1 MATKLE
7 EYQRQNP
14 TVSVGYDESKHQLV
28 GVHPNGNTFYI
39 DKKVV
44 APEDAG
50 VYSENAMPHPY
61 LNYGDTSGVGG
72 FLKQVALNTAAIPVD
87 ILIGTGEYV
96 NKLVGSAAKAI
107 TGTTPAAYEPGAFA
121 ENIQTGI
128 AKGIKAIT
136 GSEAPILKMDKADR
150 RLAVN
155 VGQMSSNAQ
164 SIHSDMKL
172 AFVGVKNLLGMVSTD
187 NYMPTEEDKQTIT
200 SFQDKSA
207 TLLARTLYDT
217 FGDDIKD
224 IQMDSNGRMF
234 IINKNDKQIPINSNM
249 MNDLATGK
257 YSIFG
262 AIGGA
267 SAARYWSTHLVSSLI
282 EATSAAPTGGSAIK
296 LTAARIANKLSMPVG
311 GILGASVGGGLDL
324 LDSAWKMK
332 LSADEAAS
340 HIADKMLEAGI
351 IQGLF
356 DGAFGIAKAGYSA
369 VKTGKAFI
377 TGKQSVATMANQ
389 AATSSDQILT
399 DMIQKADTEGPNPA
413 KLAAVK
419 LEELGNAL
427 DFADTYGIKLPAT
440 AVTDSKSLA
449 QMTAILRRNPIIADQ
464 MVGVVK
470 AARTK
475 LSEALDR
482 AVYDLSPDN
491 VFEKTIDISD
501 DAAIDSFK
509 HKLQTKV
516 YPAVGVPKDDLG
528 ALSALQIL
536 KDIKAEK
543 KAVVSRLYGEV
554 SQQLSQ
560 LPLETAGIQEV
571 KTATK
576 ELKQLA
582 ETHARG
588 AYINNFANL
597 LDAFVAKVGKPVN
610 SAENANFK
618 ALLDSLRQT
627 SPDVVDDYFSALA
640 DKGASKANLSHID
653 AIRKSLSDVNSK
665 LMSADEATRDN
676 AKLAAVVAIR
686 EKLSTVM
693 DSVFD
698 RHMSGPLA
706 EVAKNVQGLKQIADI
721 AFQGYSDIFRDR
733 SVAGVNRFIRSG
745 AIPEKLF
752 EKLQSSNGPAIARRL
767 AKAVEG
773 TQYTSIKGDILRRYL
788 SDIIDKAHA
797 SDLSIGDY
805 GALGT
810 DKFTFIANKIN
821 FDVVNALMG
830 PSNETAIKNLKSI
843 AMLSRSLQN
852 TEALLS
858 GTGAPINQG
867 EKSLVSRAVEVL
879 TSYAYNYISKRAIMS
894 DVFQTSLHNKIKE
907 LQGKLDLAAAL
918 QHNKIEAALQA
929 RRAITIEQKKNLAIM
944 KADLTAG
951 MFGVGSTLLS
961 SPINEYN
968 YGEQNDN
975 IAQLML
981 MALSRQGAKQM
992 LIQSIN
998 KGISSGRINQEVAKS
1013 WMANAKYNDQ
1023 LNEYMKHSVYATVPV
1038 ENLHSMVKNINVD
1051 TAISLSDRQISTIKA
1066 LQGSTEASMKIGQ
1079 EPGLAGLINNL
1090 AANGARFD
1098 IHVVPDTVLKWF
1110 TGDATKGLVVSD
1122 GKNSFDTIIVG
1133 ASSLNSPKE
1142 FYNNLIPHEV
1152 THILSDVMSKS
1163 PELAGAMDGIAKEF
1177 ISQLKAIKT
1186 IDPKLLEHLDK
1197 HPEEVL
1203 PMVWDMLDSFKGSEM
1218 APKELVDLVVK
1229 TKSILG
1235 SFLANNVSTDVIK
1248 EIKSARLKSVLDN
1261 IPQDLSNVK
1270 RSIFE
1275 DYGDDLEP
1283 LITTRQRDA
1292 GIASEAN
1299 ANSQAIDLQ
1308 TKIALAKPDK
1318 SMNRPVNFA
1327 QIANSHSTPI
1337 SDSEYMDDIVAD
1349 YDARWIV
1356 EDSYNKPDVML
1367 YNPFARDEVRIY
1379 SGYGNQTL
1387 HMDAS
1392 ALTQGS
1398 GRGGE
1403 IYPMA
1408 YNYARNKGLPLE
1420 ADTHLST
1427 PNKIKITLQQLSA
1440 AAKYRDTSMIR
1451 PSLSQIGVDAS
1462 SWINKPRSL
1471 DEQLSNLN
1479 ILTDAV
1485 AKIGTTV
1492 APSLKEIG
1500 YADIP
1505 KLFAANK
1512 EVFMQLGLGKR
1523 SLTIIKQIMDL
1534 KSGAIK
1540 STGSGVFYST
1550 MLGLLSNLSDSTVD
1564 TSE

>member
-39 DKKVV
+39 DKRVV
-44 APEDAG
+44 SPEDAG
-50 VYSENAMPHPY
+50 VYSEKAMSHPY
-61 LNYGDTSGVGG
+61 INYGDTSGLGG
-72 FLKQVALNTAAIPVD
+72 FLKEVAINTAALPVD
-87 ILIGTGEYV
+87 AFIGTGEYL
-96 NKLVGSAAKAI
+96 NKLIGKAVTAI
-107 TGTTPAAYEPGAFA
+107 TGTTHPDHEPGAFT

-136 GSEAPILKMDKADR
+136 GSEAPILKMNKADR
-150 RLAVN
+150 RLAAS
-155 VGQMSSNAQ
+155 VGQMSSNAY

-172 AFVGVKNLLGMVSTD
+172 SFAGVKSLLGMVSTD
-187 NYMPTEEDKQTIT
+187 DYMPTEEDKQTIQN
-200 SFQDKSA
+200 FQDKSA
-207 TLLARTLYDT
+207 ALLARTLYDT

-224 IQMDSNGRMF
+224 IQMDSNGRMLL
-234 IINKNDKQIPINSNM
+234 ITKQDKQIPINSNM
-249 MNDLATGK
+249 MNDLSTGK

-262 AIGGA
+262 AIAGA
-267 SAARYWSTHLVSSLI
+267 SAARYWSTHLVNSLLEASS
-282 EATSAAPTGGSAIK
+282 ASPAGGVKAIK
-296 LTAARIANKLSMPVG
+296 LTAARIANKLSMPIG
-311 GILGASVGGGLDL
+311 GILGASGGGALDL

-340 HIADKMLEAGI
+340 HIGAKMLEAGV
-351 IQGLF
+351 IQGVF
-356 DGAFGIAKAGYSA
+356 EGAFGIAKAGYSA

-377 TGKQSVATMANQ
+377 TRERSIATMANQ

-399 DMIQKADTEGPNPA
+399 DLLQKADTEGPNPA
-413 KLAAVK
+413 KLAALK

-440 AVTDSKSLA
+440 SVTDSKALA
-449 QMTAILRRNPIIADQ
+449 QMVAILRRNPIVADQ

-491 VFEKTIDISD
+491 VFEKTMDVSD

-509 HKLQTKV
+509 HNLQTRV
-516 YPAVGVPKDDLG
+516 YPTVGVPKDDLG

-536 KDIKAEK
+536 KDIKADK
-543 KAVVSRLYGEV
+543 KAAVGRLYDEV

-576 ELKQLA
+576 ELRQLA

-597 LDAFVAKVGKPVN
+597 LDAFVAKVGKPVG
-610 SAENANFK
+610 SEENANFK

-627 SPDVVDDYFSALA
+627 APDVVDDYFSVLA
-640 DKGASKANLSHID
+640 DKGASKVNLSHID
-653 AIRKSLSDVNSK
+653 AIRKSLSDVNSR
-665 LMSADEATRDN
+665 LMAADEATRDN

-698 RHMSGPLA
+698 KHMSGPLA

-721 AFQGYSDIFRDR
+721 TFQGYSDIFRDR

-752 EKLQSSNGPAIARRL
+752 EKLQSANGPAIARRL

-773 TQYTSIKGDILRRYL
+773 TQYTNIKGDVLRRYL

-830 PSNETAIKNLKSI
+830 PSNETTIKNLKSI

-867 EKSLVSRAVEVL
+867 EKPLVDRAVEVL
-879 TSYAYNYISKRAIMS
+879 KSYAYNYLSKRAIMS
-894 DVFQTSLHNKIKE
+894 DVFQTSLQTKVKE
-907 LQGKLDLAAAL
+907 LQGKLELAAAL
-918 QHNKIEAALQA
+918 QNNKIEAALQA
-929 RRAITIEQKKNLAIM
+929 RKAITIEQKKNLAIM
-944 KADLTAG
+944 KADLTSG
-951 MFGVGSTLLS
+951 MFGLGSTLVS

-992 LIQSIN
+992 LIHSIN
-998 KGISSGRINQEVAKS
+998 GAIRSGQIDKEVAKS

-1051 TAISLSDRQISTIKA
+1051 TAISLSDRQTNTIKA
-1066 LQGSTEASMKIGQ
+1066 LQGSTEASMQIGQ

-1098 IHVVPDTVLKWF
+1098 VHVVPDTVLKWF

-1152 THILSDVMSKS
+1152 THILSDIMSKS

-1186 IDPKLLEHLDK
+1186 IDPKLLEQLDK

-1218 APKELVDLVVK
+1218 APKELVNLIAK

-1235 SFLANNVSTDVIK
+1235 SFLANNVSTDIIK

-1270 RSIFE
+1270 RSVSD
-1275 DYGDDLEP
+1275 DYG
-1283 LITTRQRDA
+1283 A
-1292 GIASEAN
+1292 GIAAEKDAKSR
-1299 ANSQAIDLQ
+1299 AIALQ
-1308 TKIALAKPDK
+1308 DKIALAKLDE
-1318 SMNRPVNFA
+1318 SMNKPVNFA

-1337 SDSEYMDDIVAD
+1337 SDSKYMDDIVAD
-1349 YDARWIV
+1349 YDARWLV
-1356 EDSYNKPDVML
+1356 DDHPTKPDVIL
-1367 YNPFARDEVRIY
+1367 EHPFARDEVEISSDI
-1379 SGYGNQTL
+1379 SGQTL

-1392 ALTQGS
+1392 GLTQGS

-1403 IYPMA
+1403 LYPIV
-1408 YNYARNKGLPLE
+1408 YNYAKNRGLPLE
-1420 ADTHLST
+1420 ADYYLST
-1427 PNKIKITLQQLSA
+1427 PNKVKITLQQLSA
-1440 AAKYRDTSMIR
+1440 AAKYRDTSMII
-1451 PSLSQIGVDAS
+1451 PSITQVGVDAS
-1462 SWINKPRSL
+1462 SWIKRPISL
-1471 DEQLSNLN
+1471 SDQLHNLN

-1512 EVFMQLGLGKR
+1512 EVFMQMGLGKR

-1534 KSGAIK
+1534 KSGVIK
-1540 STGSGVFYST
+1540 STGSRVFYST
-1550 MLGLLSNLSDSTVD
+1550 MLALLSNLSDSTVD
-1564 TSE
+1564 TSK

>member
-1 MATKLE
+1 
-7 EYQRQNP
+7 
-14 TVSVGYDESKHQLV
+14 
-28 GVHPNGNTFYI
+28 
-39 DKKVV
+39 
-44 APEDAG
+44 
-50 VYSENAMPHPY
+50 
-61 LNYGDTSGVGG
+61 
-72 FLKQVALNTAAIPVD
+72 
-87 ILIGTGEYV
+87 
-96 NKLVGSAAKAI
+96 
-107 TGTTPAAYEPGAFA
+107 
-121 ENIQTGI
+121 
-128 AKGIKAIT
+128 
-136 GSEAPILKMDKADR
+136 
-150 RLAVN
+150 
-155 VGQMSSNAQ
+155 
-164 SIHSDMKL
+164 
-172 AFVGVKNLLGMVSTD
+172 
-187 NYMPTEEDKQTIT
+187 
-200 SFQDKSA
+200 
-207 TLLARTLYDT
+207 
-217 FGDDIKD
+217 
-224 IQMDSNGRMF
+224 
-234 IINKNDKQIPINSNM
+234 
-249 MNDLATGK
+249 
-257 YSIFG
+257 
-262 AIGGA
+262 
-267 SAARYWSTHLVSSLI
+267 
-282 EATSAAPTGGSAIK
+282 
-296 LTAARIANKLSMPVG
+296 
-311 GILGASVGGGLDL
+311 
-324 LDSAWKMK
+324 
-332 LSADEAAS
+332 
-340 HIADKMLEAGI
+340 
-351 IQGLF
+351 
-356 DGAFGIAKAGYSA
+356 
-369 VKTGKAFI
+369 
-377 TGKQSVATMANQ
+377 
-389 AATSSDQILT
+389 
-399 DMIQKADTEGPNPA
+399 
-413 KLAAVK
+413 
-419 LEELGNAL
+419 
-427 DFADTYGIKLPAT
+427 
-440 AVTDSKSLA
+440 
-449 QMTAILRRNPIIADQ
+449 
-464 MVGVVK
+464 
-470 AARTK
+470 
-475 LSEALDR
+475 
-482 AVYDLSPDN
+482 
-491 VFEKTIDISD
+491 
-501 DAAIDSFK
+501 
-509 HKLQTKV
+509 
-516 YPAVGVPKDDLG
+516 
-528 ALSALQIL
+528 
-536 KDIKAEK
+536 
-543 KAVVSRLYGEV
+543 
-554 SQQLSQ
+554 
-560 LPLETAGIQEV
+560 
-571 KTATK
+571 
-576 ELKQLA
+576 
-582 ETHARG
+582 
-588 AYINNFANL
+588 
-597 LDAFVAKVGKPVN
+597 
-610 SAENANFK
+610 
-618 ALLDSLRQT
+618 
-627 SPDVVDDYFSALA
+627 
-640 DKGASKANLSHID
+640 
-653 AIRKSLSDVNSK
+653 
-665 LMSADEATRDN
+665 
-676 AKLAAVVAIR
+676 
-686 EKLSTVM
+686 
-693 DSVFD
+693 
-698 RHMSGPLA
+698 
-706 EVAKNVQGLKQIADI
+706 
-721 AFQGYSDIFRDR
+721 
-733 SVAGVNRFIRSG
+733 
-745 AIPEKLF
+745 
-752 EKLQSSNGPAIARRL
+752 
-767 AKAVEG
+767 
-773 TQYTSIKGDILRRYL
+773 
-788 SDIIDKAHA
+788 
-797 SDLSIGDY
+797 
-805 GALGT
+805 
-810 DKFTFIANKIN
+810 
-821 FDVVNALMG
+821 
-830 PSNETAIKNLKSI
+830 
-843 AMLSRSLQN
+843 
-852 TEALLS
+852 
-858 GTGAPINQG
+858 
-867 EKSLVSRAVEVL
+867 
-879 TSYAYNYISKRAIMS
+879 MS

-1218 APKELVDLVVK
+1218 APKELVDLIVK

-1299 ANSQAIDLQ
+1299 ATSQAIDLQ

-1337 SDSEYMDDIVAD
+1337 SDSEYMDDIVED
-1349 YDARWIV
+1349 YEARWIV
-1356 EDSYNKPDVML
+1356 EDSPNNLDVTL
-1367 YNPFARDEVRIY
+1367 LDPFARDEAHIY
-1379 SGYGNQTL
+1379 AGYGNQTL
-1387 HMDAS
+1387 HLDAS
-1392 ALTQGS
+1392 TLTQGS

-1440 AAKYRDTSMIR
+1440 AAKYRDTSMII
-1451 PSLSQIGVDAS
+1451 PSLTQVGVDAS
-1462 SWINKPRSL
+1462 SWIIKPRSL

-1485 AKIGTTV
+1485 AKIGTAV